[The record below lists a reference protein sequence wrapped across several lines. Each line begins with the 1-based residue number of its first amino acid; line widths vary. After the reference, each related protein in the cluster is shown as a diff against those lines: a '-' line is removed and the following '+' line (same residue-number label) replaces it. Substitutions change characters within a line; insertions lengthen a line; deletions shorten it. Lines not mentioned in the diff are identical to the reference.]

1 MDHDKSF
8 TNDNN
13 LKDENLQS
21 NNFPYKLEYSLIS
34 NTDNTKIYTLNLKRI
49 QKLPELLKEVIYT
62 KIDDAF
68 KK

>member
-1 MDHDKSF
+1 
-8 TNDNN
+8 
-13 LKDENLQS
+13 
-21 NNFPYKLEYSLIS
+21 LIS